1 MAAHKQ
7 TGHVKWVGDSVGS
20 VQLQTPLL
28 TSQSSGVLLSV
39 ERRVDQQGGGFGVGN
54 NVMGVLTVHWLTN
67 RKDGWTSLREN
78 RTLYTAQQ

>member
-1 MAAHKQ
+1 M
-7 TGHVKWVGDSVGS
+7 GDSVGS
-20 VQLQTPLL
+20 VQLQTPLF

-67 RKDGWTSLREN
+67 RKDG
-78 RTLYTAQQ
+78 